1 MAVLPSFYDSFTKGR
16 RDAIDFQNLID
27 ERARREAMFP
37 EELAGKQIN
46 NQYMGAIRDR
56 MVSDN
61 QYNQE
66 LRPDKLNA
74 ERTGYQAATA
84 GNQNAVDFY
93 RTGNQM
99 VSDAQARAA
108 SPELGMQNALF
119 LRSLFSN
126 PGYYG
131 SQQLNP
137 QANNNLFGESA
148 LDQWAR
154 ANGYQKSGPSAQ
166 NLSTSPASNSP
177 AGSVPAPAGGGV
189 APLIDY
195 GYQPIRGR
203 VGVSD
208 AANNIP
214 VKPFELK
221 DDIVSLAQKQTP
233 NIVQPDAY
241 SGAYENLIRGMT
253 NLGLDPALA
262 QKTLDYDAQLGLPP
276 GTLAA
281 LGYAESKF
289 NPNAVSSAG
298 AAGMWQIMPNNWT
311 PYGGVDF
318 DPTNPEQ
325 NLSAAVKLLQERQR
339 AYGADQPLDD
349 LLRRYN
355 GRMDLDLSKVGYA
368 ARKENLEFPG
378 RVRDAYQKISGFVGP

>member
-84 GNQNAVDFY
+84 GNRNTVDFY

-99 VSDAQARAA
+99 VSDAQTRAA

-154 ANGYQKSGPSAQ
+154 ANGYQKR
-166 NLSTSPASNSP
+166 
-177 AGSVPAPAGGGV
+177 
-189 APLIDY
+189 
-195 GYQPIRGR
+195 PIRGR

-208 AANNIP
+208 AANNVP
-214 VKPFELK
+214 YKPFELRE
-221 DDIVSLAQKQTP
+221 DAISLQEKATP

-289 NPNAVSSAG
+289 NPNAVSPAG

-355 GRMDLDLSKVGYA
+355 GRMDLDLSKVGDA

-378 RVRDAYQKISGFVGP
+378 RVRDAYQKISGFAGP